1 MSKQQIILGLDPGY
15 GITGYGVILKEGSSL
30 KCLDYGV
37 IRTEKGDEFSQR
49 IKTINKELKT
59 IIKKYKPNLVGIED
73 LFFYKNVTTAMKVSQ
88 ARGVLMLTAV
98 LAGLPIVEFTP
109 LQVKQAITTY
119 GRAGKGQVQQMVKVF
134 LGLKE
139 IPRPDDAADALA
151 VAICSANS
159 INFSQLEKNKIVI

>member
-1 MSKQQIILGLDPGY
+1 MSKVQIILGLDPGY
-15 GITGYGVILKEGSSL
+15 GITGYGVIKKEGSSL

-37 IRTEKGDEFSQR
+37 IRTFKGEEFPQR
-49 IKTINKELKT
+49 LKVINLELKQ
-59 IIKKYKPNLVGIED
+59 IIKKYKPDLVGIED

-98 LAGLPIVEFTP
+98 LAGIPIVEFTP
-109 LQVKQAITTY
+109 LQVKQAISSY
-119 GRAGKGQVQQMVKVF
+119 GRASKAQVQQMVKVF

-159 INFSQLEKNKIVI
+159 VNYKK